1 MSLHELLFFVCV
13 RDAQRAIDFYARTF
27 GATEKYRLVEP
38 SGRIGH
44 AELDFGGT
52 TLVLS
57 EEFPECGVASPRA
70 GEPATYTLHL
80 HVDDA
85 DALIRAAVADGA
97 KLLSEPQDQFYGER
111 SGAVLDPFGVRWNI
125 GHSIETVSP
134 EEMQRRYTRLFE
146 GA

>member
-1 MSLHELLFFVCV
+1 MSIHELFTFVCV

-27 GATEKYRLVEP
+27 GAVEKYRLVEP

-44 AELDFGGT
+44 VELEFGTT

-57 EEFPECGVASPRA
+57 EEFPECGVSSPRP
-70 GEPATYTLHL
+70 GESVTFTLHL

-85 DALIRAAVADGA
+85 DALIRAAVANGA
-97 KLLSEPQDQFYGER
+97 KLLGEPQDQFYGER

-125 GHSIETVSP
+125 GHSIEKVSP